1 MAISRSRIRAAIKK
15 YGRARVNAAI
25 RRARARK
32 KSSSSSSNRRR
43 PTAQQVSAARKSI
56 ARNKAS
62 SSSSNRNNNVSRS
75 SSSSNRNRSSAPVKT
90 YSKKTIDAVTKR
102 LGSKEKVLN
111 AIKKKFWANSN
122 QYKSVANSYK
132 SIETPT
138 KTTTNIKSKKIIP
151 LKKTNPWTFLPKSVT
166 WNIKPKFTPKKQW
179 LGKQKSNNIPKTSFL
194 SESVTWI
201 KSVPKNKWLGKQ
213 KTEKTFLS
221 NSVTGKN
228 NWLNNKTSKRE
239 ADLVNQARLKY
250 GSDENILANA
260 EKTFGKDSDKYKAT
274 KKLLTR
280 NVQKDWTENLD
291 KLTNLNEKE
300 LKDKKIETVKTVTDK
315 KISETVNNY
324 VNAAKVEN
332 SSNENLQ
339 NFYTNLQS
347 ELNDFLKET
356 KKTKKEALDR
366 TKTTELNRV
375 AGQVRAMLASR
386 WTNVS
391 DLSPEQLISM
401 SWELWVKALEEINN
415 ATTKMEDEINTLTE
429 KNMEKINKY
438 KEQWLIKQSEHDR
451 EIERLR
457 EMKVK
462 LISDLKDNYITSA
475 FKMAFDDKKEN
486 TIDKWAVINAV
497 NSLAVQLW
505 LQPTQMWVINQY
517 TNYADATKATKAMLE
532 DLDDTNSALYK
543 AVKENKDYNEK
554 IARVKSTSKS
564 TTKKVPAMSS
574 ATRTKIAAYLDSIWL
589 SNIVDIDT
597 MWNKDIGAVAN
608 AIEWA
613 KWESEK
619 NRFYQIINS
628 NNPIN

>member
-56 ARNKAS
+56 ARNKASSSSSNRRS

-151 LKKTNPWTFLPKSVT
+151 LKKTNPW
-166 WNIKPKFTPKKQW
+166 NIKPKFTPKKQ
-179 LGKQKSNNIPKTSFL
+179 
-194 SESVTWI
+194 
-201 KSVPKNKWLGKQ
+201 WLGKQ